1 MDNTQSSVSCRSGKT
16 ILVDPNKFENQGFY
30 DNMSVPLEDLNIF
43 VQLETTKRARTVLID
58 DGVKFSNNTKGIK
71 VKFIEGTDV
80 SGRKVLTT
88 KYTDLTT
95 SFDTDDE
102 NFDNESLGI
111 TSVDISFDSS
121 YAPRVVIN
129 FVDLRGSS
137 IFQNESMLK
146 SGNKYST
153 LFQLP
158 YPIFKLTVK
167 GYYGLP
173 VTYDLH
179 MVKFNAKFNS
189 KTGNFEITSEFIGYT
204 YAMFSDMLIGYLRAI
219 EHTSLGKKKYD
230 DLRKTRP
237 TLLSLD
243 GLIQAVSNIDKNI
256 EKLAATD
263 NDLISYNV
271 YNTQIEKLGFI
282 KNNILVLGSELDV
295 LSNLSEYRFI
305 RPRDIN
311 SEEFTKIVK
320 PYNQSVKEEVENFNN
335 GSDITFGTEDF
346 NFSNAKLYQGLS
358 VEILRDES
366 KREELISNQLKGAD
380 DINDLIPEL
389 IEYATKNEITGVFN
403 VYDLRVFY
411 DKLSN
416 KETEINEKIKTK
428 KKDVGEKLRERIK
441 SSLSGLDPTVRNIV
455 EIFTVS
461 VEIFMSVLFDVSSE
475 AKNSTVRTKELSKFT
490 PNESFDYKNGDVFY
504 PWPEYRKKDDKYGL
518 VEEYLGNAKGINKYN
533 VTELTFIDDLH
544 KAFMKSSEAIDKAK
558 LTEEKNESTW
568 VSANP
573 LDTPLFISDYPYS
586 RFNTAD
592 KNSLLNVLLSRAFI
606 YMGLSNYKLKPE
618 EIQKYADAEYK
629 TLWLDSDESLKRVL
643 VNISKDNIITSKA
656 SINNTLTEV
665 AKLEN
670 DNYVYNYMFGGE
682 NKTLSLIPLN
692 KPVNSAQ
699 SKNFEYNLDATT
711 ESLTGYSTTGGL
723 FFTNYTTSSVY
734 EGVPYTT
741 YNVKVS
747 VNSNELNTAEKN
759 KKIYDGGNYL
769 KILFT
774 NTYEKTA
781 PSSLQSGLVAT
792 DNVLSL
798 ETLSKPLNE
807 FRELTLSSDVGFNQF
822 GGLYGVQEFKYLNF
836 NITGLEKAPF
846 RVMFYS
852 DGIEDNSLQ
861 GVLTSI
867 RGVDANGQFNFTSFD
882 LNSAEILVIKDTDD
896 LNDSDFAPITVRT
909 KDIQFSE
916 IGQNRLYLSEQINTQ
931 SFQYTYPYISYIAG
945 SYNIGLFGSRLYYE
959 QKSDEAKAFLF
970 LHSFPWNGLTGNFLD
985 GGVFHKNEIL
995 NTFANRA
1002 GFISVPYLWAAF
1014 IGGLIWR
1021 LESETDPIIFHNGS
1035 ESFIPTLF
1043 ASVASHFPNKR
1054 QYLCIGSRGSGSISE
1069 SNSMSFNRGR
1079 EYKQIDELIVQ
1090 LPDQVKNEFVNIF
1103 KFFVSNNT
1111 GDAPWQTIK
1120 KKLEIF
1126 NGSGSEFVQ
1135 KWSQTFT
1142 ENSGNLIDKGYG
1154 TYNIKP
1160 SAISSMFNSNISNYN
1175 IITTYG
1181 FNKETDY
1188 NFFTELKDKSD
1199 GVYDLMF
1206 FLTSELIVSNFTY
1219 RIWDNEVI
1227 KNNQNLSLEKNN
1239 ITVSS
1244 EDMNIF
1250 LDQIITNLSS
1260 EKETETDKTN
1270 QRENEIFGTD
1280 NDVLIKQLL
1289 YRTCKNIYDKWV
1301 AGTQSSEN
1309 LIFRDGTQSRNPID
1323 FELAKYRAEVGGY
1336 SDTAPKLIDSF
1347 RFVNRSFS
1355 DIGDRLYV
1363 NPKQVVDSLI
1373 NNPNISFYD
1382 SVTSLLSTNK
1392 FNFIALPNYINY
1404 NDEESLK
1411 TIFKPFI
1418 SQEDFTGTTS
1428 GPAFV
1433 CVYAGEP
1440 SKSLDFKNSEYEND
1454 GIDFRCKDNNL
1465 MPVTAE
1471 DFTVDE
1477 ATTPYENSV
1486 AVFAVN
1492 YSQQN
1497 QNIFKDITLD
1507 QSEFTETAESLQ
1519 ITNEIANKGAE
1530 NRVTLGGQNMY
1541 DVYSVRSYSTEVEMM
1556 GNAMIQPMMYFQ
1568 LNNIPMFHGA
1578 YMIIKVSHSIRPN
1591 HMLTTFK
1598 GVRIK
1603 NVETPLLDAADLY
1616 MPLLESVKLS
1626 DNSTASVG
1634 STVTQAEIP
1643 DQAVGG
1649 LFVDPFENDKTN
1661 VRVTSAPGLRSRSGK
1676 VETHKGVDYGL
1687 TPGTNLIS
1695 IYDGTIESIKYDNGD
1710 DNKGFG
1716 LYIVINHGVIGDK
1729 TYKSI
1734 YGHISELDKTTFGFV
1749 LSELTQENINK
1760 IVKGYNPNIN
1770 VKKGQVI
1777 GKSGGVRGKSY
1788 IDVLNKKYDTAGGS
1802 NGGHLHH
1809 ELRIGDANQVNTNVF
1824 SLQYVNGIP
1833 YLPLNAYAKYKDGVK
1848 VPDSQTTQ
1856 SPDAQLTTY
1865 GDNADYWSLVAV
1877 CALEAGFPQ
1886 ARADVAQSIY
1896 NRLATPGQGYG
1907 KTIKAIICA
1916 PNQYQPTFNNR
1927 ADWLAINDQNTAI
1940 TAVKNAKNWTTEVAK
1955 NEIYETILAINDEAL
1970 KQNSRNYIESRT
1982 EFSATT
1988 STEAIAIFGVVERT
2002 PLNENNAFYW
2012 RYAGKKLKGKPTPL
2026 AINWKEKEGVNIY
2039 LT

>member
-1 MDNTQSSVSCRSGKT
+1 
-16 ILVDPNKFENQGFY
+16 
-30 DNMSVPLEDLNIF
+30 
-43 VQLETTKRARTVLID
+43 
-58 DGVKFSNNTKGIK
+58 
-71 VKFIEGTDV
+71 
-80 SGRKVLTT
+80 
-88 KYTDLTT
+88 
-95 SFDTDDE
+95 
-102 NFDNESLGI
+102 
-111 TSVDISFDSS
+111 
-121 YAPRVVIN
+121 
-129 FVDLRGSS
+129 
-137 IFQNESMLK
+137 
-146 SGNKYST
+146 
-153 LFQLP
+153 
-158 YPIFKLTVK
+158 
-167 GYYGLP
+167 
-173 VTYDLH
+173 
-179 MVKFNAKFNS
+179 
-189 KTGNFEITSEFIGYT
+189 
-204 YAMFSDMLIGYLRAI
+204 
-219 EHTSLGKKKYD
+219 
-230 DLRKTRP
+230 
-237 TLLSLD
+237 
-243 GLIQAVSNIDKNI
+243 
-256 EKLAATD
+256 
-263 NDLISYNV
+263 
-271 YNTQIEKLGFI
+271 
-282 KNNILVLGSELDV
+282 
-295 LSNLSEYRFI
+295 
-305 RPRDIN
+305 
-311 SEEFTKIVK
+311 
-320 PYNQSVKEEVENFNN
+320 
-335 GSDITFGTEDF
+335 
-346 NFSNAKLYQGLS
+346 
-358 VEILRDES
+358 
-366 KREELISNQLKGAD
+366 
-380 DINDLIPEL
+380 
-389 IEYATKNEITGVFN
+389 
-403 VYDLRVFY
+403 
-411 DKLSN
+411 
-416 KETEINEKIKTK
+416 
-428 KKDVGEKLRERIK
+428 
-441 SSLSGLDPTVRNIV
+441 
-455 EIFTVS
+455 
-461 VEIFMSVLFDVSSE
+461 
-475 AKNSTVRTKELSKFT
+475 
-490 PNESFDYKNGDVFY
+490 
-504 PWPEYRKKDDKYGL
+504 
-518 VEEYLGNAKGINKYN
+518 
-533 VTELTFIDDLH
+533 
-544 KAFMKSSEAIDKAK
+544 
-558 LTEEKNESTW
+558 
-568 VSANP
+568 
-573 LDTPLFISDYPYS
+573 
-586 RFNTAD
+586 
-592 KNSLLNVLLSRAFI
+592 
-606 YMGLSNYKLKPE
+606 
-618 EIQKYADAEYK
+618 
-629 TLWLDSDESLKRVL
+629 
-643 VNISKDNIITSKA
+643 
-656 SINNTLTEV
+656 
-665 AKLEN
+665 
-670 DNYVYNYMFGGE
+670 
-682 NKTLSLIPLN
+682 
-692 KPVNSAQ
+692 
-699 SKNFEYNLDATT
+699 
-711 ESLTGYSTTGGL
+711 
-723 FFTNYTTSSVY
+723 
-734 EGVPYTT
+734 
-741 YNVKVS
+741 
-747 VNSNELNTAEKN
+747 
-759 KKIYDGGNYL
+759 
-769 KILFT
+769 
-774 NTYEKTA
+774 
-781 PSSLQSGLVAT
+781 
-792 DNVLSL
+792 
-798 ETLSKPLNE
+798 
-807 FRELTLSSDVGFNQF
+807 
-822 GGLYGVQEFKYLNF
+822 
-836 NITGLEKAPF
+836 
-846 RVMFYS
+846 
-852 DGIEDNSLQ
+852 
-861 GVLTSI
+861 
-867 RGVDANGQFNFTSFD
+867 
-882 LNSAEILVIKDTDD
+882 
-896 LNDSDFAPITVRT
+896 
-909 KDIQFSE
+909 
-916 IGQNRLYLSEQINTQ
+916 
-931 SFQYTYPYISYIAG
+931 
-945 SYNIGLFGSRLYYE
+945 
-959 QKSDEAKAFLF
+959 
-970 LHSFPWNGLTGNFLD
+970 
-985 GGVFHKNEIL
+985 
-995 NTFANRA
+995 
-1002 GFISVPYLWAAF
+1002 
-1014 IGGLIWR
+1014 
-1021 LESETDPIIFHNGS
+1021 
-1035 ESFIPTLF
+1035 
-1043 ASVASHFPNKR
+1043 
-1054 QYLCIGSRGSGSISE
+1054 
-1069 SNSMSFNRGR
+1069 
-1079 EYKQIDELIVQ
+1079 
-1090 LPDQVKNEFVNIF
+1090 
-1103 KFFVSNNT
+1103 
-1111 GDAPWQTIK
+1111 
-1120 KKLEIF
+1120 
-1126 NGSGSEFVQ
+1126 
-1135 KWSQTFT
+1135 
-1142 ENSGNLIDKGYG
+1142 
-1154 TYNIKP
+1154 
-1160 SAISSMFNSNISNYN
+1160 
-1175 IITTYG
+1175 
-1181 FNKETDY
+1181 
-1188 NFFTELKDKSD
+1188 
-1199 GVYDLMF
+1199 
-1206 FLTSELIVSNFTY
+1206 
-1219 RIWDNEVI
+1219 
-1227 KNNQNLSLEKNN
+1227 
-1239 ITVSS
+1239 
-1244 EDMNIF
+1244 
-1250 LDQIITNLSS
+1250 
-1260 EKETETDKTN
+1260 
-1270 QRENEIFGTD
+1270 
-1280 NDVLIKQLL
+1280 
-1289 YRTCKNIYDKWV
+1289 
-1301 AGTQSSEN
+1301 
-1309 LIFRDGTQSRNPID
+1309 
-1323 FELAKYRAEVGGY
+1323 
-1336 SDTAPKLIDSF
+1336 
-1347 RFVNRSFS
+1347 
-1355 DIGDRLYV
+1355 
-1363 NPKQVVDSLI
+1363 
-1373 NNPNISFYD
+1373 
-1382 SVTSLLSTNK
+1382 VTSLLSTNK